1 MKALTIAFL
10 KISMNH
16 DTNVREKKLSDNEKG
31 TKQSLPLKNVENHC
45 IVAL

>member
-16 DTNVREKKLSDNEKG
+16 DTSVREKKLSDNEKG
-31 TKQSLPLKNVENHC
+31 TKQSLPLKNFENHC